1 MEYRGQS
8 ALEYLM
14 TYGWA
19 LIVIAIVIGVLI
31 FVTSSATGG
40 VTCQGTTNI
49 GVVEQTVT
57 QDSVGLTLR
66 NATGGDINAQYVYA
80 TTPFS
85 IDGTDTKVNYNG
97 VSVSADN
104 LPTTGNSIAK
114 NQTFTVTGVTGKGS
128 AGTIS
133 SAQVIVQYKTQGG
146 LDANAVITCSGTV

>member
-1 MEYRGQS
+1 MDYRGQS

-57 QDSVGLTLR
+57 ASTVGLTLR
-66 NATGGDINAQYVYA
+66 NATGGDINALKVYA
-80 TTPFS
+80 
-85 IDGTDTKVNYNG
+85 DGVVFPNATNAKVN
-97 VSVSADN
+97 
-104 LPTTGNSIAK
+104 GNTLTVAGLKILK
-114 NQTFTVTGVTGKGS
+114 NETFTVTGVAGKTGQ
-128 AGTIS
+128 IS
-133 SAQVIVQYKTQGG
+133 NAQVIVEYKTQGG
-146 LDANAVITCSGTV
+146 LDANAVVTCSGTVA